1 MYNKFSNQLFLQ
13 LTFISIQFILY
24 ISCFFYYFNNLLFFF
39 STFLPDILIN
49 NFIFTNIIDFLYLK
63 TFVIISCSFIS
74 IIPVLIINIYI
85 FILPSLYIFEKK
97 NSMYLLL
104 IYICYNVVCVYILIN
119 CCLKTI
125 ITSLV
130 ITDTLAYS
138 YTITF
143 EPRIDLYIY
152 TILKILYIYIILIN
166 SLFIF
171 SIFIN
176 LQIISFS
183 NIIRYRKLII
193 LFLGIISILITP
205 PDFYTF
211 IYIYIPLTLILEL
224 VILYNLIKKILYSF

>member
-13 LTFISIQFILY
+13 VTFISIQFILY

-39 STFLPDILIN
+39 SRFLPDILIK
-49 NFIFTNIIDFLYLK
+49 NFIFTDIIDFLYLK

-74 IIPVLIINIYI
+74 IIPVLLINIYI
-85 FILPSLYIFEKK
+85 YILPSLYVFEKK
-97 NSMYLLL
+97 NSMYTFL
-104 IYICYNVVCVYILIN
+104 IYMGYNLIGIYILIN
-119 CCLKTI
+119 YILKTI

-130 ITDTLAYS
+130 ITDTLYYS

-152 TILKILYIYIILIN
+152 TILKILYLYIILIN

-171 SIFIN
+171 SILIN
-176 LQIISFS
+176 LQIITFS
-183 NIIRYRKLII
+183 NIIKYRKLII
-193 LFLGIISILITP
+193 LFLGLISIIITP

-211 IYIYIPLTLILEL
+211 IYLYIPLTLILEL